1 MSILNTFNVG
11 RDGSLVVIFPTG
23 RIDLNYT
30 DFQANQETKQIVSQP
45 VQSITTAVELPTMW
59 KFSFTID
66 RNSSAL
72 EDFIAATE
80 ATYWAGGNAQLN
92 GTTIYQYVNEID
104 GSVSTYEYTNCT
116 VKLDDAGA
124 YQQDNKVVQ
133 KLTGIAGTR
142 RRV

>member
-1 MSILNTFNVG
+1 MSITNTFNVG
-11 RDGSLVVIFPTG
+11 RDGSLVVILPTG

-66 RNSSAL
+66 RNSPDL
-72 EDFIAATE
+72 DNYIAAME
-80 ATYWAGGNAQLN
+80 ATYWSGGNAQLN
-92 GTTIYQYVNEID
+92 GTTIYQYVNEIN

-116 VKLDDAGA
+116 LKFDDAGSF
-124 YQQDNKVVQ
+124 QQDNKVVQ

-142 RRV
+142 RSV